1 MQKQI
6 ITSAIAL
13 TLFGCGG
20 GESGNSGNPTPPI
33 KNYTI
38 DFLGTD
44 LQATTGN
51 CQIFGYGP
59 EKENGERERVIAF
72 KTQPSTSRYEV
83 FIHNADGTV
92 RQHFRGSDLNTQ
104 QLRFAQNKIPNDGY
118 LSFAYF
124 QSRAGTD
131 SADIT
136 TFAKSVLPDSF
147 SIETRVDRRGDS
159 CLGPNTIN
167 PNPRDNLEG
176 YIFPLLG
183 GGISDFYLGF
193 NTAYQNLENLTATY
207 LREKDLPS
215 KIVFSSQDRP
225 LLAIQYTTN
234 TEGTKLEQPLG
245 FKFTPFSTRGTQSAE
260 LRLERVDWN
269 NSTWLQPNDWT
280 IENAFLFVNGKQVL
294 PSANYAYLWQPLIE
308 NNTVIHNKFSYS
320 ESIGDNN
327 YYLYL
332 QGKQDANGNPLY
344 WGMQHVAQGTTNRG
358 ASINAN
364 EQLNL
369 NQLPPAE
376 VPILD
381 TCKADSTRQCLLINT
396 NNLPSHA
403 GIQRAVLTANSI
415 SSLLSLK
422 QVFYTTIQDELPI
435 LLFNRSGLDAGL
447 DKNTANSSISLLI
460 SDSKSVQEAFL
471 YQHQTFEP
479 ERLSDLN
486 IDYLPLLK
494 NIAAQQDQQDLL
506 KRQPYTWVWLEE

>member
-1 MQKQI
+1 M
-6 ITSAIAL
+6 
-13 TLFGCGG
+13 
-20 GESGNSGNPTPPI
+20 
-33 KNYTI
+33 
-38 DFLGTD
+38 
-44 LQATTGN
+44 
-51 CQIFGYGP
+51 
-59 EKENGERERVIAF
+59 
-72 KTQPSTSRYEV
+72 
-83 FIHNADGTV
+83 
-92 RQHFRGSDLNTQ
+92 
-104 QLRFAQNKIPNDGY
+104 
-118 LSFAYF
+118 
-124 QSRAGTD
+124 
-131 SADIT
+131 
-136 TFAKSVLPDSF
+136 
-147 SIETRVDRRGDS
+147 
-159 CLGPNTIN
+159 
-167 PNPRDNLEG
+167 
-176 YIFPLLG
+176 
-183 GGISDFYLGF
+183 
-193 NTAYQNLENLTATY
+193 
-207 LREKDLPS
+207 
-215 KIVFSSQDRP
+215 
-225 LLAIQYTTN
+225 LAIQYTTN
-234 TEGTKLEQPLG
+234 TEGTKLDQPLG

-280 IENAFLFVNGKQVL
+280 IDNAFLFINGKKL
-294 PSANYAYLWQPLIE
+294 LSSANYAYLWQPLVE
-308 NNTVIHNKFSYS
+308 NKTLINNEFSYAKN
-320 ESIGDNN
+320 IGDEN

-332 QGKQDANGNPLY
+332 EGEQIANGNPLY
-344 WGMQHVAQGTTNRG
+344 WGVKHVAQGITNGG

-415 SSLLSLK
+415 SSPFSLK

-435 LLFNRSGLDAGL
+435 LLFNRSGLDTGL